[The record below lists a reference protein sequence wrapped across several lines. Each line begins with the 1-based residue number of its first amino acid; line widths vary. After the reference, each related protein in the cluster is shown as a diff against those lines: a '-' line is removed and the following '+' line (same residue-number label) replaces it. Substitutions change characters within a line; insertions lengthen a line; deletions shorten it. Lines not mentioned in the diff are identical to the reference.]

1 MSVVFILVFAAI
13 LMAGGFLVAFVWA
26 VKSGQ
31 YDDTYTPSVRILFDD
46 MKVKSKEQGAE
57 GTEHETKNQEKGNG
71 ETEKE
76 ESRSLQSQLAE
87 NPQPV
92 TRKIK

>member
-31 YDDTYTPSVRILFDD
+31 YEDTYTPSVRILFDD
-46 MKVKSKEQGAE
+46 MQVKSKEQGTE
-57 GTEHETKNQEKGNG
+57 GVAQENGKGDMGNG
-71 ETEKE
+71 KD
-76 ESRSLQSQLAE
+76 RGVQSQIDK
-87 NPQPV
+87 NPKPV
-92 TRKIK
+92 TQNIKQN

>member
-1 MSVVFILVFAAI
+1 MSVVFILVFVAI

-26 VKSGQ
+26 VRSGQ
-31 YDDTYTPSVRILFDD
+31 YEDTYTPSVRILFDD
-46 MKVKSKEQGAE
+46 MVKKKEPE
-57 GTEHETKNQEKGNG
+57 DRSLKNEKGSG

-92 TRKIK
+92 TRNIK

>member
-1 MSVVFILVFAAI
+1 MSVVFILVFVAI

-26 VKSGQ
+26 VRSGQ
-31 YDDTYTPSVRILFDD
+31 YEDTYTPSVRILFDD
-46 MKVKSKEQGAE
+46 MVKKKEPEDRSQ
-57 GTEHETKNQEKGNG
+57 KNEKGSG

-76 ESRSLQSQLAE
+76 ESRGLQSQLTE

-92 TRKIK
+92 TRKIKQN